1 MEHES
6 IYYNLLFKR
15 WCCLV
20 TVMKFGG
27 TSVGNGD
34 RIRNVAKIVVN
45 KTNEDNDV
53 VVVTSAMTQ
62 VTNSLVEISA
72 QALDVRDIAKIN
84 NFIEDLR
91 RKHEIAIE
99 QAIENHEIRVE
110 VSKTIESS
118 INELEKVLVGVSY
131 LGELTP
137 KSKDFILSFGERLS
151 APILSGAIRDMGKHS
166 LYLAGRD
173 AGIITD
179 DNFTCAKVLRLEV
192 SEKIKP
198 LLKDGFIPIVTG
210 FVAGTEEGHITT
222 LGRGGSDYSAALVG
236 LGLTADMVEIWT
248 DVSGVLSADPRM
260 VENVKQI
267 PKMSYIEAMELA
279 YFGAKVLHPRT
290 MEPVMEKKIP
300 LRIKNTFEPENEGTL
315 ITDSSETSNGIIK
328 AITTIKDVILINIF
342 GGGMVGVSGTAA
354 RIFNVLGKS
363 NANVILI
370 TQGSSETNISIVI
383 YDGELEAK
391 KCVRE
396 LRDEFGECHLIK
408 DITFDKEVCV
418 VSVVGSGMK
427 GAKGNA
433 GKLFEAVSES
443 GANIKMIAQG
453 SSETNI
459 SFVINEDKLEP
470 CLKTLHKTFVEDEI
484 NF

>member
-1 MEHES
+1 
-6 IYYNLLFKR
+6 
-15 WCCLV
+15 
-20 TVMKFGG
+20 MKFGG
-27 TSVGNGD
+27 TSVGNGE

-45 KTNEDNDV
+45 KTKEDKDV
-53 VVVTSAMTQ
+53 CVVTSAMTQ
-62 VTNSLVEISA
+62 VTNSLIEIST

-91 RKHEIAIE
+91 IKHEIAID
-99 QAIENHEIRVE
+99 QAIFNHEIKTE

-151 APILSGAIRDMGKHS
+151 APILSGAIRDLGKHS
-166 LYLAGRD
+166 LFLTGRD
-173 AGIITD
+173 AGIVTD
-179 DNFTCAKVLRLEV
+179 DSFSCAKVVRLEV
-192 SEKIKP
+192 LDKVSPI
-198 LLKDGFIPIVTG
+198 LKDGFIPVITG
-210 FVAGTEEGHITT
+210 FIGGTDDNQITT
-222 LGRGGSDYSAALVG
+222 FGRGGSDYSAALVG
-236 LGLTADMVEIWT
+236 SGLNADMVEIWT

-267 PKMSYIEAMELA
+267 PRMSYIEAMELA

-300 LRIKNTFEPENEGTL
+300 LRIKNTFDPENEGTL
-315 ITDSSETSNGIIK
+315 VTDSAETCNSVIK

-354 RIFNVLGKS
+354 RIFNVLGNS

-396 LRDEFGECHLIK
+396 LKEEFGECHLIK

-427 GAKGNA
+427 GSKGIA
-433 GKLFEAVSES
+433 GKLFDAVAES

-459 SFVINEDKLEP
+459 SFVIDEENLEN
-470 CLKTLHKTFVEDEI
+470 CLKTLHKTFIE
-484 NF
+484 NN